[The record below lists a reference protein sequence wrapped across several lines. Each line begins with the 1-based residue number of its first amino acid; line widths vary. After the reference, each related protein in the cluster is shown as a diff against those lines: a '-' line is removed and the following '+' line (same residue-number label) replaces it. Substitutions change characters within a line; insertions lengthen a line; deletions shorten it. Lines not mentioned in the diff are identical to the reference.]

1 MMWTTVRGFTD
12 CCSSI
17 TVRIKTGK
25 RDEGEML
32 SYPAFVGY
40 GRDEEGGREDQGMS
54 DENGPKDVAHYCHPP
69 FVAPEIGEQPP
80 VGAWIAKD
88 AVCRDCMTAVEEIS
102 MRRGFVDPIPAKE
115 AQAKECACS
124 RCGKALSIPP

>member
-17 TVRIKTGK
+17 TVRIRTGK
-25 RDEGEML
+25 RDEGERL

-54 DENGPKDVAHYCHPP
+54 DENGPKDVAHYSIPP
-69 FVAPEIGEQPP
+69 FVAPEIGEEPP
-80 VGAWIAKD
+80 VGALIAKD
-88 AVCRDCMTAVEEIS
+88 AVCRDCMTASEEIS
-102 MRRGFVDPIPAKE
+102 MRRGFIDPISARE
-115 AQAKECACS
+115 ARENGILCT
-124 RCGKALSIPP
+124 RCGNPVPVGP